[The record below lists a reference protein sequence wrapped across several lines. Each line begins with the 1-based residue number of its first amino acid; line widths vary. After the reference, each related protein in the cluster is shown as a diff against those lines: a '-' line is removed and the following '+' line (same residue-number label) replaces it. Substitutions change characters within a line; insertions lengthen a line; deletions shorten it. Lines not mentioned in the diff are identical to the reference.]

1 MIETDKL
8 TPVEWEIMEAIWNL
22 GGTPSVREVL
32 EHAFPNGIKAYST
45 VLTMMNILEKKGL
58 LTRKKIG
65 LVNFYKPTRS
75 KDQMLKTELS
85 HVVKNLFKGSTSMAA
100 TYLFNSEN
108 VSLQE
113 LEKIKEIISKKEKEM
128 KDK

>member
-1 MIETDKL
+1 MRRIDKL

-32 EHAFPNGIKAYST
+32 EHAFSKGEKAYST
-45 VLTMMNILEKKGL
+45 VLTMMNILERKGL

-75 KDQMLKTELS
+75 KDQMLKTEIS
-85 HVVKNLFKGSTSMAA
+85 QIVKCLFEDSTSMAA
-100 TYLFNSEN
+100 TYLFNSKN

-113 LEKIKEIISKKEKEM
+113 LGEIKEIISQKEKEL

>member
-1 MIETDKL
+1 MRRVDKL

-32 EHAFPNGIKAYST
+32 EHTFSKGEKAYST

-58 LTRKKIG
+58 LSRKKIG
-65 LVNFYKPTRS
+65 LVNFYKPMRS

-85 HVVKNLFKGSTSMAA
+85 QVVKCLFEDSTSKAA
-100 TYLFNSEN
+100 TYLFNSKN

-113 LEKIKEIISKKEKEM
+113 LEKIKEIISQKEREL

>member
-1 MIETDKL
+1 MIETNKL

-75 KDQMLKTELS
+75 KDQMLKTEIS

-113 LEKIKEIISKKEKEM
+113 LEKIKEIISQKEKEM

>member
-75 KDQMLKTELS
+75 KDQMLKTEIS